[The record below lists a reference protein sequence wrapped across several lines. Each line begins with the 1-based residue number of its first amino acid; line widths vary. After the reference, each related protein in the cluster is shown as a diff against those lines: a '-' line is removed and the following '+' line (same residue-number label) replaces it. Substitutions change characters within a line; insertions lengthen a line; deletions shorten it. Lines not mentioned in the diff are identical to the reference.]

1 MKNLWIIPIIA
12 VAVMLSACTTQ
23 IVMPEPGEQPNTL
36 TVQGDTNFD
45 VAPDLAKV
53 QFAIETRSATAQD
66 AQLRNRQI
74 GDEVKKA
81 LNRLGVSSNDVE
93 TTNYNVQRWVE
104 WDYKEQ
110 KQIDKGYIVSNNFV
124 VKTKNLQGVG
134 DILDA
139 GIQAGANRVDSISF
153 ELSDEKS
160 REVKQEALRKAAT
173 NAREK
178 AVALADGS
186 GVRLGAVKSISEN
199 SYVVMP
205 YARGGYDMMMAK
217 AESAPAI
224 PSTDISPQ
232 NVQVNA
238 QVSVAYMIG

>member
-12 VAVMLSACTTQ
+12 VAVILTACSTE
-23 IVMPEPGEQPNTL
+23 IIMPPQGDQPNTL
-36 TVQGDTNFD
+36 TVQGESQYE

-53 QFAIETRSATAQD
+53 QFAIETRSTTAQD

-74 GDEVKKA
+74 QDDIKQA
-81 LNRLGVSSNDVE
+81 LSRVGVSSSDVE
-93 TTNYNVQRWVE
+93 TTNYNVQRWYE
-104 WDYKEQ
+104 WDYNEN
-110 KQIDKGYIVSNNFV
+110 KQVDKGYIVSNNFV
-124 VKTKNLQGVG
+124 VKTTDLQKVG

-139 GIQAGANRVDSISF
+139 GVQAGANRVDSISF

-160 REVKQEALRKAAT
+160 RQVKQEALRKAAT
-173 NAREK
+173 NARDK
-178 AVALADGS
+178 AVALAEGS

-205 YARGGYDMMMAK
+205 YARGGYDMVAMK
-217 AESAPAI
+217 AEGAPVPA
-224 PSTDISPQ
+224 TEISPQ

-238 QVSVAYMIG
+238 QVSVGYIIG

>member
-12 VAVMLSACTTQ
+12 VAVILTACTTE
-23 IVMPEPGEQPNTL
+23 ILMPQGGEQPNTL
-36 TVQGDTNFD
+36 TVQGESQYE

-74 GDEVKKA
+74 QDEIKQA
-81 LNRLGVSSNDVE
+81 LNRVGVSSSDVE
-93 TTNYNVQRWVE
+93 TTNYNVQRWYE
-104 WDYKEQ
+104 WDYKEN

-124 VKTKNLQGVG
+124 VKTTNLQKVG

-139 GIQAGANRVDSISF
+139 GVQAGANRVDSISF

-160 REVKQEALRKAAT
+160 RQVKQEALRKAAT
-173 NAREK
+173 NARDK
-178 AVALADGS
+178 AVALAEGS
-186 GVRLGAVKSISEN
+186 GVRLGAVKSITEN
-199 SYVVMP
+199 SYFVMP
-205 YARGGYDMMMAK
+205 YARGGYDVAMMK
-217 AESAPAI
+217 AEAPVPA
-224 PSTDISPQ
+224 TDISPQ

-238 QVSVAYMIG
+238 QVSVGYIIG

>member
-12 VAVMLSACTTQ
+12 VAVILTACSTE
-23 IVMPEPGEQPNTL
+23 IIMPPQGDQPNTL
-36 TVQGDTNFD
+36 TVQGESQFD

-53 QFAIETRSATAQD
+53 QFAIETRSTTAQD

-74 GDEVKKA
+74 QDEIKQA
-81 LNRLGVSSNDVE
+81 LNRVGVSSSDVE
-93 TTNYNVQRWVE
+93 TTNYNVQRWYE
-104 WDYKEQ
+104 WDYKEN

-124 VKTKNLQGVG
+124 VKTTDLQKVG

-160 REVKQEALRKAAT
+160 RQVKQEALRKAAT
-173 NAREK
+173 NARDK
-178 AVALADGS
+178 AVALAEGS

-199 SYVVMP
+199 SYVVLP
-205 YARGGYDMMMAK
+205 YARGGYDAVMMK
-217 AESAPAI
+217 AEEAPV
-224 PSTDISPQ
+224 PSTEISPQ

-238 QVSVAYMIG
+238 QVSVGYIIG

>member
-12 VAVMLSACTTQ
+12 VAVILTACSTE
-23 IVMPEPGEQPNTL
+23 IIMPPQGDQPNTL
-36 TVQGDTNFD
+36 TVQGESQFD

-53 QFAIETRSATAQD
+53 QFAIETRSTTAQD
-66 AQLRNRQI
+66 AQLRNREIQ
-74 GDEVKKA
+74 DEIKKA
-81 LNRLGVSSNDVE
+81 LNRVGVSSSDVE
-93 TTNYNVQRWVE
+93 TTNYNVQRWYE
-104 WDYKEQ
+104 WDYKEN

-124 VKTKNLQGVG
+124 VKTTDLQKVG

-153 ELSDEKS
+153 ELSEEKQ
-160 REVKQEALRKAAT
+160 RQVKQEALRKAAT
-173 NAREK
+173 NARDK
-178 AVALADGS
+178 AVALAEGS

-205 YARGGYDMMMAK
+205 YARGGYDMVAMK
-217 AESAPAI
+217 AEGAPV
-224 PSTDISPQ
+224 PSTEISPQ

-238 QVSVAYMIG
+238 QVSVGYIIG

>member
-1 MKNLWIIPIIA
+1 MKNLWIIPVIA
-12 VAVMLSACTTQ
+12 VAVILTACSTE
-23 IVMPEPGEQPNTL
+23 IIMPQGGEQPNTL
-36 TVQGDTNFD
+36 TVQGESQFE

-53 QFAIETRSATAQD
+53 QFAIETRSTTAQD

-74 GDEVKKA
+74 QDEIKQA
-81 LNRLGVSSNDVE
+81 LNRVGVSSSDVE
-93 TTNYNVQRWVE
+93 TTNYNVQRWYE
-104 WDYKEQ
+104 WDYKEN

-124 VKTKNLQGVG
+124 VKTTNLQKVG

-139 GIQAGANRVDSISF
+139 GVQAGANRVDSISF

-160 REVKQEALRKAAT
+160 RQVKQEALRKAAA
-173 NAREK
+173 NARDK
-178 AVALADGS
+178 AVALAEGS

-205 YARGGYDMMMAK
+205 YARGGYDMAVMK
-217 AESAPAI
+217 AEAPVPA
-224 PSTDISPQ
+224 TDISPQ

-238 QVSVAYMIG
+238 QVSVGYIIG